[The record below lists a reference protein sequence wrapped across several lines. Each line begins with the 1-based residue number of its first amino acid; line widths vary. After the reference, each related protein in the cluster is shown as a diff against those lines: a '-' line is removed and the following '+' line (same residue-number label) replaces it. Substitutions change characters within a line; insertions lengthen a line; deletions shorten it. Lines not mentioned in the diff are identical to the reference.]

1 MAKKITANM
10 TQEEKTQ
17 LTTSKRL
24 PKLGFIYL
32 DHVWRFFVKSNFKNW
47 PDPIETVTY
56 HWRNDRH
63 EFINEVKRKKIDVL
77 IGNIPSTA
85 YEMFKEIAKELPDVR
100 FVPSLDSQFANKSKE
115 NVTLFCEKH
124 DLPIPPTDIFYDK
137 KEGFEFLEQCSYPRI
152 VKRSYGASNFGGY
165 YVHKVDT
172 KEAALKLFKE
182 KRYMPMYIQ
191 ECIPLTADIRVMLIG
206 HRPVCAFWRVA
217 GDGEWI
223 TNTSQGGYMDYS
235 GVPQEAIDISVAA
248 SKAADAEFW
257 ACDIA
262 VADGN
267 YYILECA
274 TAFAAFPYI
283 RDWIAQYLMWDLSD
297 GRFKK
302 PNIPMYHWEELGK
315 MSSSVLRKMR
325 HIEFSDE
332 ELPSADGEL
341 WREGYDQYPM
351 RAVDGQVDLPD
362 VPHAIIQQQLQ
373 LESYTRLHD
382 SKALQKRLEAEN
394 LTVSE
399 RVLARNRA
407 LNHTTTK
414 STPKQEAKKL
424 QTGTINLQSTQDAEK
439 TDQLESNTGQ
449 QANDIALSDQS
460 STVINLAQIT
470 ASEPKPSSVNSPE
483 ITKTSSVTVIDCAP
497 DIIKKAEQTV
507 PESTIDNTPTESSTV
522 SSIIPEQTESPTSS
536 TTAANDLDQGSK
548 KKSALATQIDQ
559 FDTEADKAAL
569 DNSLNDNKSSVLS
582 KTTAQDQR
590 INIATASVMD
600 FQSLTGIGPKRAEAI
615 VNHRETQGGFQ
626 SVHDILQVSGISQ
639 RLFARFVAEIRLD

>member
-1 MAKKITANM
+1 MTGNPTHITLPPMANKITADM
-10 TQEEKTQ
+10 TQEKKPQ
-17 LTTSKRL
+17 LTASKRL

-47 PDPIETVTY
+47 PDPIEAVTY
-56 HWRNDRH
+56 HWRNDRN
-63 EFINEVKRKKIDVL
+63 EFINEVKRKKIEVL

-85 YEMFKEIAKELPDVR
+85 YEMFKEIAKDLPDVR
-100 FVPSLDSQFANKSKE
+100 FVPSLESQFANKSKE

-124 DLPIPPTDIFYDK
+124 DLPIPPTDIFYNK
-137 KEGFEFLEQCSYPRI
+137 NEGFEFLEQCTYPRI
-152 VKRSYGASNFGGY
+152 IKRSYGASNFGGY

-172 KEAALKLFKE
+172 KEEAIKLFKE

-235 GVPQEAIDISVAA
+235 GVPKEAIDISVAA

-262 VADGN
+262 VAEGE

-315 MSSSVLRKMR
+315 MSASVLRKMR

-341 WREGYDQYPM
+341 WREGYEQYPM
-351 RAVDGQVDLPD
+351 QAMDGQVDLPD

-373 LESYTRLHD
+373 LEAYTRLHD
-382 SKALQKRLEAEN
+382 SQALQKRLEAEN

-399 RVLARNRA
+399 RILARNQV
-407 LNHTTTK
+407 LNGTTTH
-414 STPKQEAKKL
+414 STV
-424 QTGTINLQSTQDAEK
+424 TQDAEKTQAKTLESQAIADAAK
-439 TDQLESNTGQ
+439 TDQLESNTGK

-470 ASEPKPSSVNSPE
+470 TNQPKLSSVNRPETTKASP
-483 ITKTSSVTVIDCAP
+483 VTVIDCTPELVNKTASS
-497 DIIKKAEQTV
+497 DRSSLASSIKTEQTV
-507 PESTIDNTPTESSTV
+507 SESTIDNVT
-522 SSIIPEQTESPTSS
+522 TESPIPLAIATPMDEE
-536 TTAANDLDQGSK
+536 ASK
-548 KKSALATQIDQ
+548 S
-559 FDTEADKAAL
+559 AL
-569 DNSLNDNKSSVLS
+569 DNSLNDDKSSVLS
-582 KTTAQDQR
+582 KKKAQDQR
-590 INIATASVMD
+590 INIATASVTD

-615 VNHRETQGGFQ
+615 VNYRETLDGFQ
-626 SVHDILQVSGISQ
+626 SVNDILQVSGISQ

>member
-1 MAKKITANM
+1 MTGNPTHITLPPMANKITADM
-10 TQEEKTQ
+10 TQEKKPQ
-17 LTTSKRL
+17 LTASKRL

-47 PDPIETVTY
+47 PDPIEAVTY
-56 HWRNDRH
+56 HWRNDRN

-85 YEMFKEIAKELPDVR
+85 YEMFKEIAKDLPDVR
-100 FVPSLDSQFANKSKE
+100 FVPSLESQFANKSKE

-124 DLPIPPTDIFYDK
+124 DLPIPPTDIFYNK
-137 KEGFEFLEQCSYPRI
+137 NEGFEFLEQCTYPRI
-152 VKRSYGASNFGGY
+152 IKRSYGASNFGGY

-172 KEAALKLFKE
+172 KEEAIKLFKE

-235 GVPQEAIDISVAA
+235 GVPKEAIDISVAA

-262 VADGN
+262 VAEGE

-315 MSSSVLRKMR
+315 MSASVLRKMR

-332 ELPSADGEL
+332 ALPSADGEL
-341 WREGYDQYPM
+341 WREGYEQYPM
-351 RAVDGQVDLPD
+351 QAMDGQVDLPD

-373 LESYTRLHD
+373 LEAYTRLHD
-382 SKALQKRLEAEN
+382 SQALQKRLEAEN

-399 RVLARNRA
+399 RILACNQA
-407 LNHTTTK
+407 LNSATIH
-414 STPKQEAKKL
+414 STVKQDTEKTQAKTLETQAIADEA
-424 QTGTINLQSTQDAEK
+424 K
-439 TDQLESNTGQ
+439 TDQLESNTGK

-470 ASEPKPSSVNSPE
+470 TNEPKLSSVNRPE
-483 ITKTSSVTVIDCAP
+483 TTKVNPVTVIDCAP
-497 DIIKKAEQTV
+497 ELVNKTASSDRSSSASSTKTEQTV
-507 PESTIDNTPTESSTV
+507 SESTIDNVT
-522 SSIIPEQTESPTSS
+522 TESPIPLAIATQMDEEAS
-536 TTAANDLDQGSK
+536 
-548 KKSALATQIDQ
+548 KSAL
-559 FDTEADKAAL
+559 DKPL
-569 DNSLNDNKSSVLS
+569 DKPLNDDKSSVLS
-582 KTTAQDQR
+582 KKKAQDQR
-590 INIATASVMD
+590 INIATASVID

-615 VNHRETQGGFQ
+615 VNYRETLDGFQ
-626 SVHDILQVSGISQ
+626 SVNDILQVSGISQ
-639 RLFARFVAEIRLD
+639 RLFARFIAEICLD

>member
-1 MAKKITANM
+1 MTGNPTHITLPPMANKITADM
-10 TQEEKTQ
+10 TQEKKPQ
-17 LTTSKRL
+17 LTASKRL

-47 PDPIETVTY
+47 PDPIEAVTY
-56 HWRNDRH
+56 HWRNDRN
-63 EFINEVKRKKIDVL
+63 EFINEVKRKKIEVL

-85 YEMFKEIAKELPDVR
+85 YEMFKEIAKDLPDVR
-100 FVPSLDSQFANKSKE
+100 FVPSLESQFANKSKE

-124 DLPIPPTDIFYDK
+124 DLPIPPTDIFYNK
-137 KEGFEFLEQCSYPRI
+137 NEGFEFLEQCTYPRI
-152 VKRSYGASNFGGY
+152 IKRSYGASNFGGY

-172 KEAALKLFKE
+172 KEEAIKLFKE

-235 GVPQEAIDISVAA
+235 GVPKEAIDISVAA

-262 VADGN
+262 VAEGE

-315 MSSSVLRKMR
+315 MGASVLRKMR

-341 WREGYDQYPM
+341 WREGYEQYPM
-351 RAVDGQVDLPD
+351 QAMDGQVDLPD

-373 LESYTRLHD
+373 LEAYTRLHD
-382 SKALQKRLEAEN
+382 SQALQKRLEAEN

-399 RVLARNRA
+399 RILARNQVF
-407 LNHTTTK
+407 NSTTTH
-414 STPKQEAKKL
+414 STV
-424 QTGTINLQSTQDAEK
+424 TQDAEKTQAKTLESQAIADAAK
-439 TDQLESNTGQ
+439 TDQLESNTGK

-470 ASEPKPSSVNSPE
+470 TNQPKLSSVNRPETTKASP
-483 ITKTSSVTVIDCAP
+483 VTVIDCTPELVNKTASS
-497 DIIKKAEQTV
+497 DRSSLASSIKTEQTV
-507 PESTIDNTPTESSTV
+507 SESTIDNVT
-522 SSIIPEQTESPTSS
+522 TESPIPLAIATPMDEE
-536 TTAANDLDQGSK
+536 ASK
-548 KKSALATQIDQ
+548 S
-559 FDTEADKAAL
+559 AL
-569 DNSLNDNKSSVLS
+569 DNSLNDDKSSVLS
-582 KTTAQDQR
+582 KKKAQDQR
-590 INIATASVMD
+590 INIATASVTD

-615 VNHRETQGGFQ
+615 VNYRETLDGFQ
-626 SVHDILQVSGISQ
+626 SVNDILQVSGISQ

>member
-1 MAKKITANM
+1 MTGNPTHITLPPMANKITADM
-10 TQEEKTQ
+10 TQEKKPQ
-17 LTTSKRL
+17 LTASKRL

-47 PDPIETVTY
+47 PDPIEAVTY
-56 HWRNDRH
+56 HWRNDRN
-63 EFINEVKRKKIDVL
+63 EFINEVKRKKIEVL

-85 YEMFKEIAKELPDVR
+85 YEMFKEIAKDLPDVR
-100 FVPSLDSQFANKSKE
+100 FVPSLESQFANKSKE

-124 DLPIPPTDIFYDK
+124 DLPIPPTDIFYNK
-137 KEGFEFLEQCSYPRI
+137 NEGFEFLEQCTYPRI
-152 VKRSYGASNFGGY
+152 IKRSYGASNFGGY

-172 KEAALKLFKE
+172 KEEAIKLFKE

-235 GVPQEAIDISVAA
+235 GVPKEAIDISVAA

-262 VADGN
+262 VAEGE

-315 MSSSVLRKMR
+315 MSASVLRKMR

-341 WREGYDQYPM
+341 WREGYEQYPM
-351 RAVDGQVDLPD
+351 QAMDGQVDLPD

-373 LESYTRLHD
+373 LEAYTRLHD
-382 SKALQKRLEAEN
+382 SQALQKRLEAEN

-399 RVLARNRA
+399 RILARNQV
-407 LNHTTTK
+407 LNGTTTH
-414 STPKQEAKKL
+414 STVK
-424 QTGTINLQSTQDAEK
+424 QDAEKTQAKTLESQAIADAAK
-439 TDQLESNTGQ
+439 TDQLESNTGK

-470 ASEPKPSSVNSPE
+470 TNQPKLSSVNRPETTKASP
-483 ITKTSSVTVIDCAP
+483 VTVIDCTPELVNKTASS
-497 DIIKKAEQTV
+497 DRSSLASSIKTEQTV
-507 PESTIDNTPTESSTV
+507 SESTIDNVT
-522 SSIIPEQTESPTSS
+522 TESPIPLAIATPMDEE
-536 TTAANDLDQGSK
+536 ASK
-548 KKSALATQIDQ
+548 S
-559 FDTEADKAAL
+559 AL
-569 DNSLNDNKSSVLS
+569 DNSLNDDKSSVLS
-582 KTTAQDQR
+582 KKKAQDQR
-590 INIATASVMD
+590 INIATASVTD

-615 VNHRETQGGFQ
+615 VNYRETLDGFQ
-626 SVHDILQVSGISQ
+626 SVNDILQVSGISQ